1 MKKITL
7 FVCSMVSLIF
17 YAQEIRMEFPHFAG
31 KSYDFIIFQGT
42 ETKTVFQGTIP
53 ADGKFTLSVPK
64 EYASYT
70 GMSRWLITGTQE
82 GGGLDMLIPGHDFS
96 VVCREAQPNDEN
108 IIYTGNTEISELNSL
123 YKKQQDIFAKH
134 DAMFQATKAFSKND
148 KNYQIFEKEYQG
160 QLLAY
165 KSFQNELKNKNSYAA
180 KFIPIVNI
188 TQGIGTEIFQS
199 EEEKAKNIAD
209 YMVTTLDWQIL
220 YTSGH
225 WYGVIASWAAMHS
238 QVLNDAD
245 AFANDFSAISHKIK
259 DPKQYEDFAKIVAA
273 ALTESGKD
281 NFISKIAPIAT
292 GSGKI
297 NSYEGS
303 LSAFVS
309 AAAGSQAPD
318 LQLTTD
324 NSTVLRSKDFAGKE
338 YRKTLLLFYK
348 SDCGACEKLLEELPG
363 KYDRLKSKKVR
374 VISISAD
381 EDETA
386 FKNKAKDFLWKD
398 AYADLKGFSGK
409 NFKNYGVAGTPTLFL
424 VDANGKIE
432 LRASGLSEVLD
443 YLKK

>member
-1 MKKITL
+1 MKKITIFL
-7 FVCSMVSLIF
+7 SIVLSLGMQ
-17 YAQEIRMEFPHFAG
+17 AQNIQMTFPHFAG
-31 KSYDFIIFQGT
+31 KSYDFIIFRGK
-42 ETKTVFQGTIP
+42 EAKTVFQGTIP

-64 EYASYT
+64 EYDPYT

-96 VVCREAQPNDEN
+96 VVCTEAQPNDEN
-108 IIYTGNTEISELNSL
+108 IIYTGNPEIPELTGL

-134 DAMFQATKAFSKND
+134 DAMLQATKAFPKND
-148 KNYQIFEKEYQG
+148 KNYPAFEKEYQN
-160 QLLAY
+160 QLMAY
-165 KSFQNELKNKNSYAA
+165 DNFQKELQHTKDYASQ
-180 KFIPIVNI
+180 FINIVNI
-188 TQGIGTEIFQS
+188 TQGIGTKILDS
-199 EEEKAKNIAD
+199 EQEKAKNIAE
-209 YMVTTLDWQIL
+209 YMAKELDWQIL

-245 AFANDFSAISHKIK
+245 AFASDFSAISHKIK

-281 NFISKIAPIAT
+281 NFISKIAPIVT

-297 NSYEGS
+297 SSYEGS

-309 AAAGSQAPD
+309 AAVGSQAPD
-318 LQLTTD
+318 LQLTAD

-363 KYDRLKSKKVR
+363 KYSQLKQAGIR
-374 VISISAD
+374 MISISAD
-381 EDETA
+381 KDEAA
-386 FKNKAKDFLWKD
+386 FKDKAKDFLWKD
-398 AYADLKGFSGK
+398 AYADLQGFEGK

-424 VDANGKIE
+424 VDASGKIE
-432 LRASGLSEVLD
+432 LRAAGLSEVLE